1 MKAVIIGGGNA
12 PSKELLE
19 EELADADV
27 LICADGGG
35 DCLYKY
41 NKVPDYLLGDFD
53 SIQKDIL
60 EFFIH
65 SNCVIETYPTE
76 KNNTDSEI
84 CFDKAIEL
92 KASSITMLGF
102 TGSRIDHFLGNL
114 GLLKRSVDYGVKGII
129 RDNNNKIF
137 ITNGSCT
144 LKAEEGKFIS
154 FQAYSDVVENLCLIG
169 VKYPLTGYKLFKGD
183 LRTISNEFVS
193 NEITIKFDLGLLLVI
208 IASDA

>member
-1 MKAVIIGGGNA
+1 MKAIIIGGGNA

-35 DCLYKY
+35 ECLYKY

-53 SIQKDIL
+53 SIDKEIL

-65 SNCVIETYPTE
+65 SNCVTKTYPAE
-76 KNNTDSEI
+76 KDCTDGEI
-84 CFDKAIEL
+84 CFNKAIEL

-114 GLLKRSVDYGVKGII
+114 GLLERSLAYGVKGII
-129 RDNNNKIF
+129 RDNNNKIL
-137 ITNGSCT
+137 IVNKSCAI
-144 LKAEEGKFIS
+144 LAEKGKFIS
-154 FQAYSDVVENLCLIG
+154 FQAYNGMVENLCLIG
-169 VKYPLTGYKLFKGD
+169 AKYPLAGYRLLKGD
-183 LRTISNEFVS
+183 LRTISNEFIAS
-193 NEITIKFDLGLLLVI
+193 EIEVKFDSGLLLII
-208 IASDA
+208 IASD